1 MRTLHL
7 LMFSDK
13 NLPNILT
20 CLNLLCGCLAIVSVF
35 SGNVTLLVGMVF
47 LAAMFDFLDGIT
59 ARSLN
64 ANSDLG
70 RELDSLADMVTFGV
84 VPGMILYDMMVKG
97 QAQEIIENEFLLT
110 ILKYFPFIVTV
121 FAAYRLAKFNTE
133 RRQSETFLGL
143 PTPAV
148 GMLVTSFPLILR
160 QDIWHLASIINHP
173 FFIIITSILLSV
185 LMISEIPMFAFKFKN
200 RNWKDNKTQYIYLI
214 TSFILLIILQSTA
227 VPLLF
232 VLYITFSLVN
242 NSMMQRTAS

>member
-1 MRTLHL
+1 
-7 LMFSDK
+7 MFSDK

-35 SGNVTLLVGMVF
+35 SSNINLLVGMVF
-47 LAAMFDFLDGIT
+47 LAAMFDFLDGLT

-64 ANSDLG
+64 ANSELG
-70 RELDSLADMVTFGV
+70 RQLDSLADMVTFGV
-84 VPGMILYDMMVKG
+84 VPGIILYDIMVKG

-133 RRQSETFLGL
+133 RRQADTFLGL

-148 GMLVTSFPLILR
+148 GMFVTSFPLIMR
-160 QDIWHLASIINHP
+160 NEGGQMASIIGHP
-173 FFIIITSILLSV
+173 FFIIVTSIVLSV

-200 RNWKDNKTQYIYLI
+200 GKWRDNKIQYVFLI
-214 TSFILLIILQSTA
+214 VS
-227 VPLLF
+227 VLLF
-232 VLYITFSLVN
+232 IVMKTASIPLIFVCYITLSLIN
-242 NSMMQRTAS
+242 NSIMRSDS